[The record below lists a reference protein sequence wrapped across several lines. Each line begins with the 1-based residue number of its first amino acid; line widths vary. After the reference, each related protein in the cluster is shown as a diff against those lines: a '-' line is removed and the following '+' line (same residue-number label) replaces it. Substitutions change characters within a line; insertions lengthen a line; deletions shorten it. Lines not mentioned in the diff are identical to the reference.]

1 MEISEALKIIRA
13 LADGV
18 NPFTGEVFPDDSPYQ
33 HPQMVRALF
42 KAVGVLESREKREKR
57 RGYLPEHAG
66 NPWRGEEEV
75 RLVSEFD
82 SGLSIAEIAKNHKRT
97 KGAIRSRLKKL
108 GKIKL

>member
-1 MEISEALKIIRA
+1 MKKKKFLRRNWNKYKRIGKGNKKKQKWRKPRGR
-13 LADGV
+13 D
-18 NPFTGEVFPDDSPYQ
+18 NK
-33 HPQMVRALF
+33 M
-42 KAVGVLESREKREKR
+42 REKR

-75 RLVSEFD
+75 RLLSEFD